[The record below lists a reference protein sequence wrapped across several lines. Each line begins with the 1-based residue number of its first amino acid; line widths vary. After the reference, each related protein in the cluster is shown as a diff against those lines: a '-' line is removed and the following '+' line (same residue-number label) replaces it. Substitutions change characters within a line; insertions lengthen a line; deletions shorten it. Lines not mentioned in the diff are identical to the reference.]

1 MGEIQKE
8 EQKTQ
13 MFRYKDASL
22 PTAERVNDL
31 LSHMTLR
38 EKVGQL
44 NQRLYGFRA
53 YERKGDEITLT
64 KETIEEAKY
73 FGGLGVVYGL
83 YRADPW
89 SAKTEENGLS
99 KEYAIKG
106 YNLLQRCC
114 LEHSRLGIPLLLS
127 SECPHGHQALDGYLL
142 PVNLAA
148 GATFDSKLYKEAV
161 SVCAHQLKQM
171 GVNLSLVSALDVAR
185 DPRWGRTE
193 ECFGEDP
200 YLCSCFAKAAV
211 EGTQSEGVA
220 MVAKHFCAQGETTG
234 GVNASAA
241 RIGERE
247 LREIHLPAAKACCE
261 AGVKGVMAAYNEIDG
276 VYCHM
281 NHHLLTEILRDE
293 FGFDGIVM
301 ADGVALDRLQEAVGD
316 EPHAAALALFAGVD
330 VSLWDNVFPYLED
343 AVKDGLLEESLLD
356 EAVKR
361 VLTLKFEQG
370 LFEHPYLPEDS
381 KEESYTMEKYPQ
393 SLQLARE
400 SVVLLKNQNV
410 LPLKTSDQKILVLGP
425 SADDIYRMLGDYTPP
440 VSDENSF
447 TLLKGLEYL
456 AGDRIIKTCSY
467 TALTEE
473 KKKEVQKLIDWADV
487 VIMAIGGSSSRFGGA
502 LFDNN
507 GAAVVQ
513 GTQKDSKDSDL
524 VRKNR
529 EAWAM
534 DCGEGMDSS
543 TLSLPGDQ
551 LDWFLFVRESNKP
564 LISIVV
570 AGRPYAIS
578 EIASKTDALLY
589 SFYPG
594 PYGGLA
600 LAQLL
605 YGQESPSGRLP
616 ISIPAHVGQL
626 PVYYNPKRSYEAMK
640 YWDEEDHA
648 LYEFGEG
655 FGYGQLSYENMTLQ
669 KETDHDSFTY
679 KVTFSVSNKSDADD
693 FAVPQLYVR
702 DIAASTVRRVRELKG
717 FTKTSLKAGQT
728 KQISIV
734 LDKAAFTIWNLNM
747 KQVVEPG
754 EFEILLMDQGKIWD
768 RQTITL

>member
-578 EIASKTDALLY
+578 EIASKTDVLLY

>member
-400 SVVLLKNQNV
+400 SVVLLKNQDV

-456 AGDRIIKTCSY
+456 AGERIIKTCSY

-513 GTQKDSKDSDL
+513 GTQKNSKDSDL

-640 YWDEEDHA
+640 YWDEEAHA

-669 KETDHDSFTY
+669 KETDHDSFAY

-734 LDKAAFTIWNLNM
+734 LDKAAFTIWNLQM

>member
-44 NQRLYGFRA
+44 NQHLYGFRA

-99 KEYAIKG
+99 KEYAVKG

-148 GATFDSKLYKEAV
+148 GATFDPKLYKEAV

-400 SVVLLKNQNV
+400 SVVLLKNQDV

-456 AGDRIIKTCSY
+456 AGERIIKTCSY

-513 GTQKDSKDSDL
+513 GTQKNSKDSDL

-543 TLSLPGDQ
+543 TLSFPGDQ

-640 YWDEEDHA
+640 YWDEEAHA

-669 KETDHDSFTY
+669 KETDHDSFAY

-734 LDKAAFTIWNLNM
+734 LDKAAFTIWNLQM

>member
-99 KEYAIKG
+99 KEYAVKG

-281 NHHLLTEILRDE
+281 NRHLLTEILRDE

-343 AVKDGLLEESLLD
+343 AVKDGLLDESLLD

-400 SVVLLKNQNV
+400 SVVLLKNQDV

-456 AGDRIIKTCSY
+456 AGERIIKTCSY